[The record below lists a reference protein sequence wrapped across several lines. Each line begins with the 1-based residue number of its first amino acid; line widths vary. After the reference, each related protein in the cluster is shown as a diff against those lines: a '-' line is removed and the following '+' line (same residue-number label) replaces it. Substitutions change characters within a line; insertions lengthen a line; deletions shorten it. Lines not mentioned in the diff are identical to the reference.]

1 MSRAGPVK
9 ILIIMMVIFFIA
21 ETENVGCIYRIL
33 EIEYV
38 GEDPP
43 AVNLSALG
51 LKDPHGL

>member
-9 ILIIMMVIFFIA
+9 ILIIMMVSFFIA